1 MYDILC
7 RGDIMA
13 FKNKAR
19 MSEYQNSYI
28 KQTYDRVNLT
38 LPKGDKIIVKA
49 HAAGQNESVNAFINR
64 AISEQIVRDNLKKMN
79 SGAAPK

>member
-1 MYDILC
+1 
-7 RGDIMA
+7 MA
-13 FKNKAR
+13 FKDKAR